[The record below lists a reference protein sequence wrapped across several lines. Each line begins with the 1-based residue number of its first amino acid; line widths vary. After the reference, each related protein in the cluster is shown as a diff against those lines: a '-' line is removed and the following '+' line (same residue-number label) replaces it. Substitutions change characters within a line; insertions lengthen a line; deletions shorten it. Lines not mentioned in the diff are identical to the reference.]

1 MPYPKMFNEAQKILP
16 FHPNIDCFATRT
28 KTQLPEYFSRRS
40 DPEAKFIDAFTVN
53 WCPYFC
59 YLFPPFILLAC
70 VLQMFIWGK

>member
-16 FHPNIDCFATRT
+16 FHPSIDCFATRIN
-28 KTQLPEYFSRRS
+28 TQLSEYFSRRS
-40 DPEAKFIDAFTVN
+40 DPEAKFIDAVTVN

-70 VLQMFIWGK
+70 VLEMFIWGK